1 LDDAALGRRSYGP
14 DPTLDAELVVAA
26 ILGYQSAGIGAT
38 AKHFLGLGDVQTNAD
53 QSLPVVKSS
62 RAVLEQRDLVP
73 MRAAV
78 RAGVAA
84 LMMTRVQI
92 PALDPSGATA
102 YVSAPM
108 INGIVRG
115 ELGFTGMLITDSLL
129 SDAVINGPGPAVAAE
144 AALAAGEDMLLL
156 GTGGDGI
163 HQELVQKA
171 IDAMLTAVESGRIAR
186 SRLDDAVAHVL
197 ALKVR
202 LGLIP
207 AC

>member
-1 LDDAALGRRSYGP
+1 
-14 DPTLDAELVVAA
+14 
-26 ILGYQSAGIGAT
+26 
-38 AKHFLGLGDVQTNAD
+38 
-53 QSLPVVKSS
+53 
-62 RAVLEQRDLVP
+62 
-73 MRAAV
+73 
-78 RAGVAA
+78 
-84 LMMTRVQI
+84 
-92 PALDPSGATA
+92 
-102 YVSAPM
+102 M
-108 INGIVRG
+108 INGIVRS

-129 SDAVINGPGPAVAAE
+129 SDAVSNGPGTTVAAV

-163 HQELVQKA
+163 HQALVQKA
-171 IDAMLTAVESGRIAR
+171 IDAMLTTVESGRIAR